1 MSQVLH
7 NLELYLPLLENL
19 ILHVDRVKSHHQIVR
34 WTSELKIQW
43 TSALSSS
50 FFFNLIGSKYF
61 QINNLRFELC
71 MTLFLY
77 GAILRERALEV
88 LPAGRDRALVLLPSF
103 FTSKICIFFFFTF
116 KTKGVK
122 LTNWFLR
129 TVIDLVQSATLF
141 REAAGVFHHLA
152 HQVIPFLQHSLIGER
167 PPEVVSS
174 VSAVMSLICLGD
186 AQVSL
191 PLLASFPC

>member
-103 FTSKICIFFFFTF
+103 FHF
-116 KTKGVK
+116 
-122 LTNWFLR
+122 
-129 TVIDLVQSATLF
+129 
-141 REAAGVFHHLA
+141 
-152 HQVIPFLQHSLIGER
+152 
-167 PPEVVSS
+167 
-174 VSAVMSLICLGD
+174 
-186 AQVSL
+186 
-191 PLLASFPC
+191 